1 VTVSDELL
9 QKVRK
14 LRAEIEF
21 HNVRYYQLNAPL
33 ISDAEY
39 DRLMAELVAIE
50 REHPELVTPDS
61 PTQRV
66 GAPPVKEFAAVT
78 HEVPML
84 SLENAFNEDDIFAFD
99 RRVHERLQIS
109 SAVDYVAEPKL
120 DGLAVSLMYEDGVLV
135 RGVTR
140 GDGYVGE
147 DVTHNVRVVRSIPF
161 HLQGNGFPARFEVR
175 GEVFMPKAGFLE
187 LNERQRQAG
196 ERPFANPRNAAA
208 GSLRQLDPR
217 VTASRPL
224 DFCAYGFGVF
234 PAEELPENYFQL
246 MQAFQKWGLPIS
258 PELLMVTGV
267 EGCLAYYRSLAL
279 RRSSLPY
286 DIDGVVY
293 KVAHFRF
300 QERLGFV
307 SRAPR
312 WAIAHKF
319 PPEEAMTRIVGIDV
333 QVGRTGILTPVARL
347 EPVSVGGVTI
357 TSATLHNAEEVKRK
371 DVRVGDTVIVRR
383 AGDVIPEVVKVVPEL
398 RPPTAKPFCMP
409 EHCPECGA
417 AVESSPGEALARC
430 SGGLFCPAQQKELIK
445 HFASRRA
452 MDIKGLGDRLVDQ
465 LVEKKLVTTVAD
477 LYRLRAEQL
486 AGLERMGKKSA
497 ANLLAAIERGK
508 KTTLARFVFALGIR
522 DVGEVTA
529 RALAEHFGS
538 LDALMSASEEEL
550 MQVPDVGPVVARHI
564 RLFFQQPHN
573 REVIRQLIE
582 CGVTWEANRSA
593 TVQDRPLQGLVF
605 VLTGTLAGMTR
616 SEAKERLE
624 RLGAKC
630 SDSVSKKVNYVV
642 AGSDPGAKLEKA
654 RRLGLP
660 ILNETEFLAMIKHPP
675 SSIRLDS

>member
-21 HNVRYYQLNAPL
+21 HNARYYQLDAPL

-39 DRLMAELVAIE
+39 DRLMAELVAVE
-50 REHPELVTPDS
+50 REHPELITPDS

-66 GAPPVKEFAAVT
+66 GAPPVKEFAAVW

-84 SLENAFNEDDIFAFD
+84 SLENAFSEDDIIAFD
-99 RRVHERLQIS
+99 RRIHERLQT
-109 SAVDYVAEPKL
+109 SAVIDYVAEPKL
-120 DGLAVSLMYEDGVLV
+120 DGLAVSLLYEDGVLI
-135 RGVTR
+135 RGATR

-161 HLQGNGFPARFEVR
+161 RLQGNGFPPRFEVR
-175 GEVFMPKAGFLE
+175 GEVFMPKNGFLE
-187 LNERQRQAG
+187 LNERQRKVG
-196 ERPFANPRNAAA
+196 EKLFANPRNAAA

-217 VTASRPL
+217 VTATRPL
-224 DFCAYGFGVF
+224 SFCAYGFGVF
-234 PAEELPENYFQL
+234 PAERLPETHFEL
-246 MQAFQKWGLPIS
+246 MQSFREWGLPIS
-258 PELLMVTGV
+258 PELIMVTGV

-293 KVAHFRF
+293 KVASLRL

-333 QVGRTGILTPVARL
+333 QVGRTGALTPVARL

-357 TSATLHNAEEVKRK
+357 TSATLHNAGEVKRK

-383 AGDVIPEVVKVVPEL
+383 AGDVIPEVVRVVPEL
-398 RPPTAKPFCMP
+398 RVPGAMPFRMP

-417 AVESSPGEALARC
+417 AVESAPGGVMVRC
-430 SGGLFCPAQQKELIK
+430 SGGLFCPAQQKESIK

-452 MDIKGLGDRLVDQ
+452 MDIEGLGERLVDQ
-465 LVEKKLVTTVAD
+465 LVEKKLVATVAD
-477 LYRLRAEQL
+477 LYRLCIEEV

-497 ANLLAAIERGK
+497 ANLLAAIERSK
-508 KTTLARFVFALGIR
+508 RTTLARFLFALGIR

-538 LDALMSASEEEL
+538 LDALMSAGEEDL
-550 MQVPDVGPVVARHI
+550 MQISDVGPVVARHI
-564 RLFFQQPHN
+564 HLFFQQPHN
-573 REVIRQLIE
+573 REVIRKLLE
-582 CGVTWEANRSA
+582 RGVTWEMRSPA
-593 TVQDRPLQGLVF
+593 AADQPLKGLVF
-605 VLTGTLAGMTR
+605 VITGTLAGMTR
-616 SEAKERLE
+616 SEAQEQIE
-624 RLGAKC
+624 RLGARC
-630 SDSVSKKVNYVV
+630 SSSVSKKTSYVV
-642 AGSDPGAKLEKA
+642 AGSDPGTKLEKA
-654 RRLGLP
+654 RQLGIP
-660 ILNETEFLAMIKHPP
+660 VLNEAEFLAMIGAYRKSGH
-675 SSIRLDS
+675 RA

>member
-14 LRAEIEF
+14 LRSEIEF
-21 HNVRYYQLNAPL
+21 HNVRYYQLDAPL

-39 DRLMAELVAIE
+39 DRLMAELIAIE
-50 REHPELVTPDS
+50 REHPELITPDS

-84 SLENAFNEDDIFAFD
+84 SLENAFSEDDIFAFD
-99 RRVHERLQIS
+99 RRIHERLQTS
-109 SAVDYVAEPKL
+109 AAVDYVAEPKL
-120 DGLAVSLMYEDGVLV
+120 DGLAVSLLYEDGILI
-135 RGVTR
+135 RGATR

-147 DVTHNVRVVRSIPF
+147 DVTHNVRVVRSIPLR
-161 HLQGNGFPARFEVR
+161 LQGSGFPAHFEVR
-175 GEVFMPKAGFLE
+175 GEVFMPKNGFLE
-187 LNERQRQAG
+187 LNERQRKAG
-196 ERPFANPRNAAA
+196 EKLFANPRNAAA

-217 VTASRPL
+217 VTASRRL
-224 DFCAYGFGVF
+224 SFCAYGFGIF
-234 PAEELPENYFQL
+234 PPQRLPETHFEL

-258 PELLMVTGV
+258 PELRVVTGV

-293 KVAHFRF
+293 KVSNLRL

-319 PPEEAMTRIVGIDV
+319 PPEETMTRVVGIGV
-333 QVGRTGILTPVARL
+333 QVGRTGALTPVARL
-347 EPVSVGGVTI
+347 DPVSVGGVTI
-357 TSATLHNAEEVKRK
+357 TSATLHNADEVKRK

-383 AGDVIPEVVKVVPEL
+383 AGDVIPEVVRVVPEL
-398 RPPTAKPFCMP
+398 RPPGAKPFRMP

-417 AVESSPGEALARC
+417 AVESAPGEALARC
-430 SGGLFCPAQQKELIK
+430 SGGLFCPAQHKESIK

-452 MDIKGLGDRLVDQ
+452 MDIEGLGDRLVDQ
-465 LVEKKLVTTVAD
+465 LVEKKLVATVAD
-477 LYRLRAEQL
+477 LYRLRAEEVS
-486 AGLERMGKKSA
+486 GLERMGKKSA
-497 ANLLAAIERGK
+497 ANLLAAIERSK
-508 KTTLARFVFALGIR
+508 RTTLARFLFALGIR

-529 RALAEHFGS
+529 RALAEHFDS

-550 MQVPDVGPVVARHI
+550 MQIPDVGPVVAHHI
-564 RLFFQQPHN
+564 HLFFQQPHN
-573 REVIRQLIE
+573 REVIRQLLERGI
-582 CGVTWEANRSA
+582 TWETRPSA
-593 TVQDRPLQGLVF
+593 APTDEPLKGLVF
-605 VLTGTLAGMTR
+605 VITGTLAGMTR
-616 SEAKERLE
+616 SEAQERLE

-630 SDSVSKKVNYVV
+630 SSSVSKKTSYVV
-642 AGSDPGAKLEKA
+642 AGSDPGTKLEKA
-654 RRLGLP
+654 RQLGIP
-660 ILNETEFLAMIKHPP
+660 VLNEIEFLAMITPQP
-675 SSIRLDS
+675 QSGPRT